1 MAVYALGDRVP
12 VIDPTS
18 YVHPMAVVIG
28 SVVLGPE
35 ASVWPH
41 AVIRADDNVI
51 RIGARTSVQDN
62 AVLHCTNHLE
72 TVVGEDVTLGHL
84 CHLEGC
90 TIEDRALIGVGAVVL
105 HEAVVGRGSIV
116 GANAMVRNGQIVPP
130 LSMALGVPAAI
141 REGVVL
147 EDTNMVNA
155 EAYVQR
161 GREFR
166 DSLRRLD

>member
-12 VIDPTS
+12 DVDPS
-18 YVHPMAVVIG
+18 AYVHPLAVVIG

-35 ASVWPH
+35 ASVWPN
-41 AVIRADDNVI
+41 AVLRADDNEI

-62 AVLHCTNHLE
+62 AVLHCTSHLP
-72 TVVGEDVTLGHL
+72 TLVGEDVTLGHL

-90 TIEDRALIGVGAVVL
+90 TIEDRALVGVGAVVL

-116 GANAMVRNGQIVPP
+116 GANAVVRNGQVVPP
-130 LSMALGVPAAI
+130 LSMALGVPATI
-141 REGVVL
+141 REGVVP
-147 EDTNMVNA
+147 EDANMFNA
-155 EAYVQR
+155 NTYVQR

-166 DSLRRLD
+166 DALRRLD

>member
-12 VIDPTS
+12 DVDPS
-18 YVHPMAVVIG
+18 AYVHPLAVVIG

-35 ASVWPH
+35 ASVWPN
-41 AVIRADDNVI
+41 AVLRADDNEI

-62 AVLHCTNHLE
+62 AVLHCTSHLP
-72 TVVGEDVTLGHL
+72 TLVGEDVTLGHL

-90 TIEDRALIGVGAVVL
+90 TIEDRALVGVGAVVL

-116 GANAMVRNGQIVPP
+116 GANAVVRNGQVVPP
-130 LSMALGVPAAI
+130 LSMALGVPATI
-141 REGVVL
+141 REGVVP
-147 EDTNMVNA
+147 EDANMFNA
-155 EAYVQR
+155 YTYVQR

-166 DSLRRLD
+166 DALRRLD